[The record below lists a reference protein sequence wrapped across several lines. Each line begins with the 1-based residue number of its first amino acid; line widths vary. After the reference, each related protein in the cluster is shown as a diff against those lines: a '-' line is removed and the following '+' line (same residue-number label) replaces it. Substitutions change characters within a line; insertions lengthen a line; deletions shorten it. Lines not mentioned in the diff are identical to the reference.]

1 MPDQKGCRVYL
12 LRHGE
17 TANSKYNCFNGHF
30 DVELSP
36 LGREQM
42 RQAADVLKDKP
53 VRCVY
58 SSDLK
63 RTVEGA
69 RIIAESH
76 GLIPITY
83 PELRELS
90 VGKWEGL
97 SVDEVNRRY
106 PGELEERMKNISSFQ
121 VEGGESIQ
129 ELQTRVLEKFQKI
142 VTQHEEESIVVV
154 AHGGVNRI
162 ILFHHLEIPL
172 NNFFRMKQDFAAIN
186 ILQFYSGSAVIEM
199 INGSSGRIP

>member
-1 MPDQKGCRVYL
+1 MANEKGCRVYL

-17 TANSKYNCFNGHF
+17 TANSRYNCFNGHF

-42 RQAADVLKDKP
+42 RHLARIFKDKP
-53 VRCVY
+53 IRDVY

-69 RIIAESH
+69 RIIAEPH
-76 GLIPITY
+76 GHVPISC

-106 PGELEERMKNISSFQ
+106 PGELEERLKCIETFQ
-121 VEGGESIQ
+121 VDGGESIQ
-129 ELQTRVLEKFQKI
+129 QLQSRVLEKFQQI
-142 VTQHEEESIVVV
+142 VAQHDEESIVVV

-162 ILFHHLEIPL
+162 ILFHHLGISL

-186 ILQFYSGSAVIEM
+186 ILQWYSDSAVVEM
-199 INGSSGRIP
+199 INGSSNRIP